1 MGIVGIELVAW
12 IIYCGAQT
20 YKARAQ
26 RYRAHG
32 RKLVN
37 ATSCWTPILGS
48 FTAGE
53 VVEMRGTTQMFL
65 SSARLVAFYEKVIN
79 VKADVAA
86 VLVLAKLSTGVTAV

>member
-26 RYRAHG
+26 RCRAHG
-32 RKLVN
+32 RKLEN
-37 ATSCWTPILGS
+37 ATSCCTPILES

-65 SSARLVAFYEKVIN
+65 SSARLVGDPTWPRLRLCRRWKL
-79 VKADVAA
+79 KQPP
-86 VLVLAKLSTGVTAV
+86 LASR